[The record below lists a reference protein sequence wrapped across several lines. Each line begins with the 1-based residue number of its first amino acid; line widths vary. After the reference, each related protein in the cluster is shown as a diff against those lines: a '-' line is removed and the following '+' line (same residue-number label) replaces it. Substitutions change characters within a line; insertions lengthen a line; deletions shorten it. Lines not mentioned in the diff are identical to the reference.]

1 MFNQFR
7 AVILGIL
14 SPGLKLQ
21 APSNPFARRP
31 PRPSVPKLVLYRGRG
46 MLLWRFLVRAKVF
59 QFMGIL
65 AAAVFASVVLT
76 TPHDSRVTSRG

>member
-1 MFNQFR
+1 
-7 AVILGIL
+7 
-14 SPGLKLQ
+14 
-21 APSNPFARRP
+21 
-31 PRPSVPKLVLYRGRG
+31 

-76 TPHDSRVTSRG
+76 TVRGGAVRRARGEAGREGECVYVCVCVCLAVVVGLFFTAPSEERTGTRSRMTAG